1 MRTELS
7 IFLLCVL
14 FFFYKGSAQERLSYE
29 FYNKTERL
37 GIGLLKIEKQLIVIK
52 NQQLNKDI
60 EEDMYSPKHIV
71 PLFFK
76 PDYDIFYMVCL
87 ERQKAYYKVLSATG
101 DIYFVHKA
109 EAKFVS
115 WSEFLRNTTGITN
128 LNWEQNPLQEAP
140 SEKSKMIRIKD
151 KEATYQVINVKGD
164 WIEIQNEHNAHEKGW
179 IQWRKADSLLIEVYL
194 LI

>member
-7 IFLLCVL
+7 IFLFCVL

-37 GIGLLKIEKQLIVIK
+37 GIGLVKIEKQLIVIK
-52 NQQLNKDI
+52 NHQLNKEI
-60 EEDMYSPKHIV
+60 EEDIYNPKHIV

-101 DIYFVHKA
+101 DIYFVSKA

-115 WSEFLRNTTGITN
+115 WAEFLRNTTGVTN
-128 LNWEQNPLQEAP
+128 LNWELNPLRKTP

-151 KEATYQVINVKGD
+151 REATYRVINVKED

>member
-1 MRTELS
+1 MRTQFVM
-7 IFLLCVL
+7 FLFCML

-37 GIGLLKIEKQLIVIK
+37 GIGLVKIEKRLITVK
-52 NQQLNKDI
+52 NQGLSEHI
-60 EEDMYSPKHIV
+60 EEDIYNPKHIV

-76 PDYDIFYMVCL
+76 PDYDIFYVVCL

-101 DIYFVHKA
+101 DIYFVSKA

-115 WSEFLRNTTGITN
+115 WGAFLSNTTGVTN
-128 LNWEQNPLQEAP
+128 LNWELNPLQEMP
-140 SEKSKMIRIKD
+140 SEQSKMIRIKD
-151 KEATYQVINVKGD
+151 REAIYQVISVKGD
-164 WIEIQNEHNAHEKGW
+164 WVEIRNEHDAHEKGW
-179 IQWRKADSLLIEVYL
+179 IRWRKADSLLIEVYL

>member
-1 MRTELS
+1 MRTELT

-14 FFFYKGSAQERLSYE
+14 FFFYKGSAQECLSYE

-37 GIGLLKIEKQLIVIK
+37 GIGLVKIEKQLITVK
-52 NQQLNKDI
+52 NQGLSEHI
-60 EEDMYSPKHIV
+60 EEDMYNPKHIV

-101 DIYFVHKA
+101 DIYFVPKA

-115 WSEFLRNTTGITN
+115 WAKFVRNTTGVSN
-128 LNWEQNPLQEAP
+128 LNWELNPLQEAP

-151 KEATYQVINVKGD
+151 KEATYRVINVKGD

-179 IQWRKADSLLIEVYL
+179 IRWRKADNLLIEVYL

>member
-1 MRTELS
+1 MRTELT

-14 FFFYKGSAQERLSYE
+14 FFFYKGSAQECLSYE

-37 GIGLLKIEKQLIVIK
+37 GIGLVKIEKQLLVIK
-52 NQQLNKDI
+52 NQQLNKEI
-60 EEDMYSPKHIV
+60 EEDMYNPKHIV

-76 PDYDIFYMVCL
+76 PDYNIFYVVCL
-87 ERQKAYYKVLSATG
+87 ENQKTYYKVLSATG
-101 DIYFVHKA
+101 DIYFVPKA

-115 WSEFLRNTTGITN
+115 WAKFLRNTTGVTN
-128 LNWEQNPLQEAP
+128 LNWELNPLRETP

-151 KEATYQVINVKGD
+151 RKATYQVISVKGD
-164 WIEIQNEHNAHEKGW
+164 WVEIQNEQDAHEKGW
-179 IQWRKADSLLIEVYL
+179 IQWRKVDNLLIEVYL

>member
-14 FFFYKGSAQERLSYE
+14 FFFYKGSAQECLSYE

-37 GIGLLKIEKQLIVIK
+37 GIGLVKIEKQLLVIK
-52 NQQLNKDI
+52 NQQLNKEI
-60 EEDMYSPKHIV
+60 EEDIYSPKHMV

-76 PDYDIFYMVCL
+76 PDYNIFYVVCL
-87 ERQKAYYKVLSATG
+87 ENQKAYYKVLSATG
-101 DIYFVHKA
+101 DIYFVSKA
-109 EAKFVS
+109 EAKFAS
-115 WSEFLRNTTGITN
+115 WEAFLRNTTGVTN
-128 LNWEQNPLQEAP
+128 LNWELNPLREAP

-164 WIEIQNEHNAHEKGW
+164 WIEVQNEHNAHEKGW
-179 IQWRKADSLLIEVYL
+179 IQWRKADNLLIEIYL

>member
-1 MRTELS
+1 MRTELT

-14 FFFYKGSAQERLSYE
+14 FFFYKGSAQECLSYE

-37 GIGLLKIEKQLIVIK
+37 GIGLVKIEKQLIIVK
-52 NQQLNKDI
+52 NQGLSEHI
-60 EEDMYSPKHIV
+60 EEDIYSPKHMV

-76 PDYDIFYMVCL
+76 PDYDIFYVVCL

-101 DIYFVHKA
+101 DIYFVPKA

-115 WSEFLRNTTGITN
+115 WAKFLRNTTGVTN
-128 LNWEQNPLQEAP
+128 LNWELNPLRETP

-151 KEATYQVINVKGD
+151 RKATYQVISVKGD
-164 WIEIQNEHNAHEKGW
+164 WVEIQNEQDAHEKGW
-179 IQWRKADSLLIEVYL
+179 IQWRKADNLLIEIYL

>member
-1 MRTELS
+1 MRTELT

-37 GIGLLKIEKQLIVIK
+37 GIGLVKIEKQLIVIK
-52 NQQLNKDI
+52 NQQLNKEI
-60 EEDMYSPKHIV
+60 EEDMYNPKHIV

-76 PDYDIFYMVCL
+76 PDYNIFYMVCL

-101 DIYFVHKA
+101 DIYFVPKA

-115 WSEFLRNTTGITN
+115 WEAFLSNTMGVTN
-128 LNWEQNPLQEAP
+128 LNWELNPLQEMP
-140 SEKSKMIRIKD
+140 SEQSKMIRIKD
-151 KEATYQVINVKGD
+151 REAIYQVISVKGD
-164 WIEIQNEHNAHEKGW
+164 WVEIRNEHDAHEKGW
-179 IQWRKADSLLIEVYL
+179 IRWRKADSLLIEVYL

>member
-1 MRTELS
+1 MRTQFS

-37 GIGLLKIEKQLIVIK
+37 GIGLVKIEKQLLVIK
-52 NQQLNKDI
+52 NQQFNKEI
-60 EEDMYSPKHIV
+60 EEDIYSPKHIV

-76 PDYDIFYMVCL
+76 PDYNIFYVVCL
-87 ERQKAYYKVLSATG
+87 ENQKAYYRVLSATG
-101 DIYFVHKA
+101 DIYFVPKTQ
-109 EAKFVS
+109 AKFVS
-115 WSEFLRNTTGITN
+115 WEAFLRNTTGITN
-128 LNWEQNPLQEAP
+128 LNWEQNPLQEMP
-140 SEKSKMIRIKD
+140 SEQSKVIRTKD
-151 KEATYQVINVKGD
+151 REATYQVISVKGD
-164 WIEIQNEHNAHEKGW
+164 WVEIQNEHNAHEKGW

>member
-7 IFLLCVL
+7 IFLFCVL

-37 GIGLLKIEKQLIVIK
+37 GIGLVKIEKQLLVIK
-52 NQQLNKDI
+52 NQQLNKEI
-60 EEDMYSPKHIV
+60 EEDIYNPKHMI

-76 PDYDIFYMVCL
+76 PDYNIFYVVCL
-87 ERQKAYYKVLSATG
+87 ENQKAYYKVLSATG
-101 DIYFVHKA
+101 DIYIVSKA
-109 EAKFVS
+109 EARFVS
-115 WSEFLRNTTGITN
+115 WEAFLSNTMGVTN
-128 LNWEQNPLQEAP
+128 LNWELNPLQEMP
-140 SEKSKMIRIKD
+140 SEQSKMIRIKD
-151 KEATYQVINVKGD
+151 REAIYQVISVKGD
-164 WIEIQNEHNAHEKGW
+164 WVEIRNEHDAHEKGW

>member
-1 MRTELS
+1 MRTQFVM
-7 IFLLCVL
+7 FLFCVL
-14 FFFYKGSAQERLSYE
+14 FFYAKGSAQECLSYE

-37 GIGLLKIEKQLIVIK
+37 GMGLVKIEKQLIVIK
-52 NQQLNKDI
+52 NQQLNEEI
-60 EEDMYSPKHIV
+60 EEDMYNPKHIV

-76 PDYDIFYMVCL
+76 PDYNIFYVVCI
-87 ERQKAYYKVLSATG
+87 ENQKAYYKVLSAMG
-101 DIYFVHKA
+101 GIYFVPKA

-115 WSEFLRNTTGITN
+115 WAKFLRNTTGITN

-151 KEATYQVINVKGD
+151 REAIYQVISVKGD
-164 WIEIQNEHNAHEKGW
+164 WVEIQNEHDVHEKGW
-179 IQWRKADSLLIEVYL
+179 IRWRKADSLLIEVYL

>member
-1 MRTELS
+1 MRTELT

-14 FFFYKGSAQERLSYE
+14 FFFYKGSAQECLSYE

-37 GIGLLKIEKQLIVIK
+37 GIGLVKIEKQLIIVK
-52 NQQLNKDI
+52 NQGLSEHI
-60 EEDMYSPKHIV
+60 EEDIYSPKHMV

-76 PDYDIFYMVCL
+76 PDYNIFYMVCL

-101 DIYFVHKA
+101 DIYFVPKA

-115 WSEFLRNTTGITN
+115 WAKFLRNTTGVTN
-128 LNWEQNPLQEAP
+128 LNWELNPLRETP

-151 KEATYQVINVKGD
+151 RKATYQVISVKGD
-164 WIEIQNEHNAHEKGW
+164 WVEIQNEQDAHEKGW
-179 IQWRKADSLLIEVYL
+179 IQWRKADNLLIEIYL

>member
-7 IFLLCVL
+7 IFLFCVL
-14 FFFYKGSAQERLSYE
+14 FFFYKGSAQERLSYQ

-37 GIGLLKIEKQLIVIK
+37 GIGLVKIEKQLIVIK
-52 NQQLNKDI
+52 NQQLNKEI

-101 DIYFVHKA
+101 DIYFVPKA

-115 WSEFLRNTTGITN
+115 WEAFLSNTTGVTN

-151 KEATYQVINVKGD
+151 REAIYQVISVKGD

-179 IQWRKADSLLIEVYL
+179 IQWHKADSLLIEVYL

>member
-37 GIGLLKIEKQLIVIK
+37 GIGLVKIEKQLIVIK
-52 NQQLNKDI
+52 NQQLNKEI

-101 DIYFVHKA
+101 DIYFVPKA

-115 WSEFLRNTTGITN
+115 WSEFLSNTTGITN

-140 SEKSKMIRIKD
+140 SEKSKVIKIKD

>member
-37 GIGLLKIEKQLIVIK
+37 GIGLVKIEKQLLVIK
-52 NQQLNKDI
+52 NQQLNKEI
-60 EEDMYSPKHIV
+60 EEDMYNPKHIV

-76 PDYDIFYMVCL
+76 PDYNIFYVVCL
-87 ERQKAYYKVLSATG
+87 QNQKAYYRVLSATG
-101 DIYFVHKA
+101 DIYFVPKA

-115 WSEFLRNTTGITN
+115 WEAFLRNTTGVTN

-151 KEATYQVINVKGD
+151 REATYQVKNVKGD

-179 IQWRKADSLLIEVYL
+179 IQWRKADNLLIEVYL

>member
-1 MRTELS
+1 MRTQF
-7 IFLLCVL
+7 IMFLFCVL

-37 GIGLLKIEKQLIVIK
+37 GIGLVKIEKQLITVK
-52 NQQLNKDI
+52 NQGLSEHI
-60 EEDMYSPKHIV
+60 EEDMYNPKHIV

-76 PDYDIFYMVCL
+76 PDYNIFYVVCL

-101 DIYFVHKA
+101 DIYFVPKA

-115 WSEFLRNTTGITN
+115 WAKFVRNTTGVTN
-128 LNWEQNPLQEAP
+128 LNWELNPLQEAP

-151 KEATYQVINVKGD
+151 KEATYRVINVKED

>member
-1 MRTELS
+1 M
-7 IFLLCVL
+7 FLFCVL

-37 GIGLLKIEKQLIVIK
+37 GIGLVKIEKQLIVIK
-52 NQQLNKDI
+52 NQQLNKEI
-60 EEDMYSPKHIV
+60 EEDIYRPKHIV

-76 PDYDIFYMVCL
+76 PDYDIFYVVCL

-101 DIYFVHKA
+101 DIYFVPKA

-128 LNWEQNPLQEAP
+128 LNWELNPLREAP
-140 SEKSKMIRIKD
+140 SEKSKVIKIKD

>member
-1 MRTELS
+1 MRTQFS

-76 PDYDIFYMVCL
+76 PDYNIFYVVCL
-87 ERQKAYYKVLSATG
+87 ERQKVYYKVLSATG
-101 DIYFVHKA
+101 DIYFVPKA

-115 WSEFLRNTTGITN
+115 WEAFLSNTTGVTN
-128 LNWEQNPLQEAP
+128 LNWELNPLRETP

-151 KEATYQVINVKGD
+151 RKATYQVINVKGD
-164 WIEIQNEHNAHEKGW
+164 WVEIQNEHNAHEKGW

>member
-52 NQQLNKDI
+52 NQQLNKEI
-60 EEDMYSPKHIV
+60 EEDIYSPKHIV

-87 ERQKAYYKVLSATG
+87 ERQGAFG
-101 DIYFVHKA
+101 
-109 EAKFVS
+109 
-115 WSEFLRNTTGITN
+115 NG
-128 LNWEQNPLQEAP
+128 
-140 SEKSKMIRIKD
+140 
-151 KEATYQVINVKGD
+151 
-164 WIEIQNEHNAHEKGW
+164 
-179 IQWRKADSLLIEVYL
+179 
-194 LI
+194 

>member
-14 FFFYKGSAQERLSYE
+14 FFFYKGSAQECLSYE

-37 GIGLLKIEKQLIVIK
+37 GIGLVKIEKQLVTVK
-52 NQQLNKDI
+52 NQGLSEHI
-60 EEDMYSPKHIV
+60 EEDIYNPKHIV

-101 DIYFVHKA
+101 DIYFVPKA

-115 WSEFLRNTTGITN
+115 WAKFVRNTTGVTN
-128 LNWEQNPLQEAP
+128 LNWELNPLQEAP

-151 KEATYQVINVKGD
+151 KEATYRVINVKGD

-179 IQWRKADSLLIEVYL
+179 IRWRKADNLLIEVYL

>member
-1 MRTELS
+1 MRTELT

-14 FFFYKGSAQERLSYE
+14 FFYAKGSAQECLSYE

-37 GIGLLKIEKQLIVIK
+37 GIGLVKIEKQLLVIK
-52 NQQLNKDI
+52 NQQLNKEI
-60 EEDMYSPKHIV
+60 EEDMYNPKHIV

-76 PDYDIFYMVCL
+76 PDYNIFYVVCL
-87 ERQKAYYKVLSATG
+87 ENQKTYYKVLSATG
-101 DIYFVHKA
+101 DIYFVPKA

-115 WSEFLRNTTGITN
+115 WAKFLRNTTGVTN
-128 LNWEQNPLQEAP
+128 LNWELNPLRETP

-151 KEATYQVINVKGD
+151 RKATYQVINVKGD

-179 IQWRKADSLLIEVYL
+179 IRWRKADNLLIEVYL

>member
-1 MRTELS
+1 MRTELT

-14 FFFYKGSAQERLSYE
+14 FFYAKGSAQECLSYE

-37 GIGLLKIEKQLIVIK
+37 GIGLVKIEKQLITVK
-52 NQQLNKDI
+52 NQGLSKHI
-60 EEDMYSPKHIV
+60 EEDIYNPKHIV

-76 PDYDIFYMVCL
+76 PDYNIFYMVCL

-101 DIYFVHKA
+101 DIYFVPKA

-115 WSEFLRNTTGITN
+115 WAKFLRNTTGITN
-128 LNWEQNPLQEAP
+128 LNWELNPLQETP
-140 SEKSKMIRIKD
+140 SEQSKVISTKD
-151 KEATYQVINVKGD
+151 REAIYQVISVKGD
-164 WIEIQNEHNAHEKGW
+164 WVEIQNEHDAHEKGW
-179 IQWRKADSLLIEVYL
+179 IRWCKADNLLIEIYL

>member
-1 MRTELS
+1 MRTQFV
-7 IFLLCVL
+7 IFLFCML
-14 FFFYKGSAQERLSYE
+14 FFFYKGSAQECLSYE

-37 GIGLLKIEKQLIVIK
+37 GIGLVKIEKQLVTVK
-52 NQQLNKDI
+52 NQGLSEHI
-60 EEDMYSPKHIV
+60 EEDIYNPKHIV

-76 PDYDIFYMVCL
+76 PDYNIFYVVCL
-87 ERQKAYYKVLSATG
+87 ERQKAYYRVLSATG
-101 DIYFVHKA
+101 DIYFVSKA

-115 WSEFLRNTTGITN
+115 WAEFLRNTTGVTN

-140 SEKSKMIRIKD
+140 SEKSKMIKIKD

>member
-1 MRTELS
+1 MRTQFVM
-7 IFLLCVL
+7 FLFCML
-14 FFFYKGSAQERLSYE
+14 FFFYKGSAQECLSYE

-37 GIGLLKIEKQLIVIK
+37 GIGLVKIEKQLVTVK
-52 NQQLNKDI
+52 NQGLSEHI
-60 EEDMYSPKHIV
+60 EEDIYSPKHMV

-76 PDYDIFYMVCL
+76 PDYNIFYMVCL

-101 DIYFVHKA
+101 DIYFVPKA

-115 WSEFLRNTTGITN
+115 WAKFLRNTTGVTN
-128 LNWEQNPLQEAP
+128 LNWELNPLRETP

-151 KEATYQVINVKGD
+151 RKATYQVISVKGD
-164 WIEIQNEHNAHEKGW
+164 WVEIQNEQDAHEKGW
-179 IQWRKADSLLIEVYL
+179 IQWRKADNLLIEIYL

>member
-1 MRTELS
+1 MRTQF
-7 IFLLCVL
+7 IMFLFCVL
-14 FFFYKGSAQERLSYE
+14 FFFYKGSAQECLSYE

-37 GIGLLKIEKQLIVIK
+37 GIGLVKIEKQLIIVK
-52 NQQLNKDI
+52 NQGLSEHI
-60 EEDMYSPKHIV
+60 EEDIYSPKHMV

-76 PDYDIFYMVCL
+76 PDYNIFYMVCL

-101 DIYFVHKA
+101 DIYFVPKA

-115 WSEFLRNTTGITN
+115 WAKFLRNTTGVTN
-128 LNWEQNPLQEAP
+128 LNWELNPLRETP

-151 KEATYQVINVKGD
+151 RKATYQVISVKGD
-164 WIEIQNEHNAHEKGW
+164 WVEIQNEQDAHEKGW
-179 IQWRKADSLLIEVYL
+179 IQWRKADNLLIEIYL

>member
-1 MRTELS
+1 MRTELT

-37 GIGLLKIEKQLIVIK
+37 GIGLVKIEKQLIVIK

-115 WSEFLRNTTGITN
+115 WSEFLRNITGITN

-151 KEATYQVINVKGD
+151 REATYQVINVKGD

>member
-14 FFFYKGSAQERLSYE
+14 FFFYKGSAQECLSYE

-37 GIGLLKIEKQLIVIK
+37 GIGLVKIEKQLIIVK
-52 NQQLNKDI
+52 NQGLSEHI
-60 EEDMYSPKHIV
+60 EEDIYSPKHMV

-76 PDYDIFYMVCL
+76 PDYNIFYVVCL

-101 DIYFVHKA
+101 GIYFVPKA
-109 EAKFVS
+109 EAKFMS
-115 WSEFLRNTTGITN
+115 WAKFLRNTTGVTN
-128 LNWEQNPLQEAP
+128 LNWELNPLRETP

-151 KEATYQVINVKGD
+151 RKATYQVISVKGD
-164 WIEIQNEHNAHEKGW
+164 WVEIQNEQDAHEKGW
-179 IQWRKADSLLIEVYL
+179 IQWRKADNLLIEIYL